1 MTEQTNY
8 EEGLFA
14 LSVRHDGEACVLA
27 LSGELDLS
35 TNDLFK
41 SVLDEALSNGCSGF
55 VVDCSKL
62 NFIDSSGITT
72 LIYGRREV
80 EEHLKITV
88 AAPPDGDVRRV
99 LNLAGIE
106 AALPV
111 CDSIED
117 AVAATRA

>member
-1 MTEQTNY
+1 VTEQINY
-8 EEGLFA
+8 EDGLFA
-14 LSVRHDGEACVLA
+14 LSVREDGKVCVLA

-41 SVLDEALSNGCSGF
+41 SVFDEALSNGCAGF

-62 NFIDSSGITT
+62 DFIDSSGITT
-72 LIYGRREV
+72 LIYGRREA

-99 LNLAGIE
+99 LDLAGIE
-106 AALPV
+106 AALPI
-111 CDSIED
+111 CDSVEH